1 MCIEYTNYMIKAQN
15 YKKYKH
21 AVIAVDPVIFALINN
36 QLNVLLIKMKKAP
49 YAKAWAAPG
58 GLVKPDESLEK
69 AVQRLVLAKTGIK
82 HEAHFEQLYTF
93 GRVNRDPFG
102 RVVSVAFLALIR
114 PDHAQLKTTGE
125 YQDIKWFPV
134 SRLPL
139 RQAGLPRLAY
149 DHREII
155 AVAIDRLQKRLGY
168 TNIIRSLLPEKFS
181 LTELQSAYE
190 SILNKKL
197 DKRNFRKKILALKL
211 VKETGVKEEN
221 KANRPAVLYE
231 FSSDRLRVV
240 TILA

>member
-49 YAKAWAAPG
+49 YTNAWAAPG
-58 GLVKPDESLEK
+58 GLVKPDESLEN
-69 AVQRLVLAKTGIK
+69 AVRRLVSAKTGIT

-102 RVVSVAFLALIR
+102 RVVSVAYLALIR
-114 PDHAQLKTTGE
+114 PENVKLKTTGE
-125 YQDIKWFPV
+125 YQDIKWFPI
-134 SRLPL
+134 SH
-139 RQAGLPRLAY
+139 LPRLAY
-149 DHREII
+149 DHEEII
-155 AVAIDRLQKRLGY
+155 DVAIDRLQKRLGY
-168 TNIIRSLLPEKFS
+168 TNIVRSLLPEKFS

-211 VKETGVKEEN
+211 VKETGVKEED
-221 KANRPAVLYE
+221 KAYRPAALYE
-231 FSSDRLRVV
+231 FSQDKLIIK
-240 TILA
+240 TILS

>member
-1 MCIEYTNYMIKAQN
+1 MNMNKKLYQ
-15 YKKYKH
+15 KYKH
-21 AVIAVDPVIFALINN
+21 AVIAVDPVIFALINGR
-36 QLNVLLIKMKKAP
+36 LNVLLIKMKKAP
-49 YAKAWAAPG
+49 YTNAWAAPG
-58 GLVKPDESLEK
+58 GLVKPDESLEN
-69 AVQRLVLAKTGIK
+69 AVWRLVSAKTGIK

-102 RVVSVAFLALIR
+102 RVVSVAYLALIR
-114 PDHAQLKTTGE
+114 PENVQLKTTGE

-134 SRLPL
+134 SRLP
-139 RQAGLPRLAY
+139 RLAY
-149 DHREII
+149 DHQEII
-155 AVAIDRLQKRLGY
+155 SVAIDRLQKRLGY
-168 TNIIRSLLPEKFS
+168 TNIVRSLLPEKFS

-221 KANRPAVLYE
+221 KAYRPASLYE
-231 FSSDRLRVV
+231 FSSNKLKVA

>member
-1 MCIEYTNYMIKAQN
+1 MCIDYTKSMSKHQN
-15 YKKYKH
+15 YAKYKH

-49 YAKAWAAPG
+49 YANAWAAPG
-58 GLVKPDESLEK
+58 GLVKPDESLEN
-69 AVQRLVLAKTGIK
+69 AVRRLVSAKTGIT

-102 RVVSVAFLALIR
+102 RVVSVAYLALIR
-114 PDHAQLKTTGE
+114 PENVQLKTTGE

-134 SRLPL
+134 SRLPH

-149 DHREII
+149 DHKEIVDV
-155 AVAIDRLQKRLGY
+155 AVDRLQKRLGY
-168 TNIIRSLLPEKFS
+168 TNIVRSLLPEKFS

-221 KANRPAVLYE
+221 KAYRPAALYE
-231 FSSDRLRVV
+231 FSQDKLIIK
-240 TILA
+240 TILS